1 MERIRAKGGLRL
13 ANREPFMAQFF
24 QIHPDNPQPRL
35 IRRAV
40 EILLEGGVIVYPTD
54 SSYALGCQIGE
65 KSAMERIR
73 RIRRL
78 DDKHNFTLVCRDLSE
93 IAAYAKIDDQAYRML
108 KSLTPG
114 AYTFIHEAT
123 KQVPRRL
130 LHPKRKAIGLRVP
143 DNAIC
148 RELLAELDQPILST
162 TLILPDHDEPLTD
175 PYDMREALDK
185 HVDLIIDGG
194 FCGLEPTTVVDMTAD
209 PPALVRRGK
218 GDASLFEE

>member
-1 MERIRAKGGLRL
+1 
-13 ANREPFMAQFF
+13 MAQFF
-24 QIHPDNPQPRL
+24 QIHPENPQPRL

-93 IAAYAKIDDQAYRML
+93 IATYAKIDDQAYRML

-130 LHPKRKAIGLRVP
+130 LHPRRKAIGLRVP
-143 DNAIC
+143 DNVIC
-148 RELLAELDQPILST
+148 RALLGELDQPILST

-175 PYDMREALDK
+175 PYEMREALDK

-194 FCGLEPTTVVDMTAD
+194 FCGLEATTVVDMMAD

-218 GDASLFEE
+218 GDATLFEE

>member
-1 MERIRAKGGLRL
+1 
-13 ANREPFMAQFF
+13 MAQFF
-24 QIHPDNPQPRL
+24 QIHPENPQPRL

-93 IAAYAKIDDQAYRML
+93 IASYAKIDDQAYRML

-130 LHPKRKAIGLRVP
+130 LHPRRKAIGLRVP
-143 DNAIC
+143 DNVIC
-148 RELLAELDQPILST
+148 RALLGELDQPILST

-218 GDASLFEE
+218 GDATLFEE

>member
-1 MERIRAKGGLRL
+1 
-13 ANREPFMAQFF
+13 MAQFF
-24 QIHPDNPQPRL
+24 QIHPENPQPRL

-93 IAAYAKIDDQAYRML
+93 IATYAKIDDQAYRML

-130 LHPKRKAIGLRVP
+130 LHPRRKAIGLRVP
-143 DNAIC
+143 DNVIC
-148 RELLAELDQPILST
+148 RALLGELDQPILST

-175 PYDMREALDK
+175 PYEMREALDK

-194 FCGLEPTTVVDMTAD
+194 FCGLEATTVVDMMAD

>member
-1 MERIRAKGGLRL
+1 
-13 ANREPFMAQFF
+13 MAQFF
-24 QIHPDNPQPRL
+24 QIHPENPQARL
-35 IRRAV
+35 VRRTV

-93 IAAYAKIDDQAYRML
+93 IATYAKIDDQAYRML

-130 LHPKRKAIGLRVP
+130 LHPKRKAIGMRVP
-143 DNAIC
+143 DNEIC
-148 RELLAELDQPILST
+148 RALLSELNQPILST
-162 TLILPDHDEPLTD
+162 TLILPDDDQPLTD
-175 PYDMREALDK
+175 PYEMREILDK
-185 HVDLIIDGG
+185 HVDLVIDGG
-194 FCGLEPTTVVDMTAD
+194 FCGLEPTTVVDMMAD

-218 GDASLFEE
+218 GDSTLFEE